1 MRELIGVEEARRLV
15 LGAAAVLPAEPV
27 GLDEALGRTLAAPVV
42 SGGPVPAFASSAMDG
57 FAVRTADLA
66 SLPITLPVAAEVAAG
81 AVPRRPGRAGTG
93 GGGQTGGAAPRGGR
107 AAV

>member
-81 AVPRRPGRAGTG
+81 AGRRV
-93 GGGQTGGAAPRGGR
+93 PRGGGTVAR
-107 AAV
+107 STWGARLPA